1 MRIPLCLVIS
11 RMQPDIVMFASRQLV
26 LMIEKFIFIPDT
38 TNGNFDTFKNRNR
51 FFNNEIKL
59 NEELLRLISD
69 FWKKMEMTI
78 DKLK

>member
-1 MRIPLCLVIS
+1 
-11 RMQPDIVMFASRQLV
+11 MQPDIVMFASRQLV